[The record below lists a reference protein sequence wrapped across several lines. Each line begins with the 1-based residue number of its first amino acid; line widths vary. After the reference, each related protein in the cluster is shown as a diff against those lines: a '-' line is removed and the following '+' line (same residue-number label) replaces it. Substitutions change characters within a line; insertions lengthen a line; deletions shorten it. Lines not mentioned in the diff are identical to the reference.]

1 MSRTS
6 AGEALAGGSRPLTR
20 LCPSPRSGGPVL
32 IKNPHLD
39 SMEEDILYHLD
50 LGTRTHNLPA
60 MFGDI
65 KVSGRGRSEAAAP
78 RPASSPSPCPT
89 ALPSRA
95 GAPLLWALPLEQDLA
110 SCKGSRWLVLDRRS
124 NRKLSFKIPAGRYNL
139 RLFWPPCQR
148 PGRKHLS
155 KASELGF
162 MCWRWERGCPIF
174 S

>member
-6 AGEALAGGSRPLTR
+6 AREALSGGSRPLTR

-78 RPASSPSPCPT
+78 RPAGS
-89 ALPSRA
+89 
-95 GAPLLWALPLEQDLA
+95 LPLVLQHCRPVPGPRCCGRSSWSRTWPPA
-110 SCKGSRWLVLDRRS
+110 KGL
-124 NRKLSFKIPAGRYNL
+124 GG
-139 RLFWPPCQR
+139 LFWTEGPTENSPLKYL
-148 PGRKHLS
+148 PVGKT
-155 KASELGF
+155 
-162 MCWRWERGCPIF
+162 
-174 S
+174 